1 MLDILRAMILA
12 GIDEA
17 GYGPLLGPLVVGCC
31 AFELD
36 AAPSSDLPCLWKLLK
51 KIVGKTRSKTG
62 RRIHINDSKQVYQPG
77 PDGLKELE
85 KGILTLIASFCDV
98 RGLGDC
104 LDLQQLLAHVAPHVL
119 SDLPNYNWY
128 APFAGETFP
137 AEVDAVAIKMF
148 ANALR
153 IQLAMCR
160 AKCLHIGARVVLER
174 ELNRQFDATRN
185 KSSVLFSTSAMH
197 LDHLLKQYGDRGLVI
212 FCDQQGGRAHY
223 GALLRMM
230 FDDWALEIVRE
241 PGGEN
246 DRGHSEYL
254 LTKNGRIV
262 RIIWCE
268 KAEAQCLPVAAA
280 SMLSKYLREMLMRR
294 FNAYWKIHLPDVK
307 PTAGYYNDGLR
318 FLRDIQAKRRELRI
332 TDQLLV
338 RAR

>member
-1 MLDILRAMILA
+1 MILA

-36 AAPSSDLPCLWKLLK
+36 ADPAGDLPCLWRMLK
-51 KIVGKTRSKTG
+51 NVVGKTRSKTG
-62 RRIHINDSKQVYQPG
+62 KRIHINDSKLVYQPG
-77 PDGLKELE
+77 PEGIKELE
-85 KGILTLIASFCDV
+85 KGILTLLTTFA
-98 RGLGDC
+98 GDC
-104 LDLQQLLAHVAPHVL
+104 RDLQAVLDRVASHVL

-128 APFAGETFP
+128 APFSGETFP
-137 AEVDAVAIKMF
+137 AEVEAVAVKAF

-153 IQLAMCR
+153 VQFNLCGAGCVHM
-160 AKCLHIGARVVLER
+160 GARVVLER
-174 ELNRQFDATRN
+174 ELNRLFNATRN
-185 KSSVLFSTSAMH
+185 KSSVLFSTSAIH
-197 LDHLLKQYGDRGLVI
+197 LDYLLRNFGDKGLVI

-223 GALLRMM
+223 GQLLRTM
-230 FDDWALEIVRE
+230 FEDWALEIISEGDGR
-241 PGGEN
+241 
-246 DRGHSEYL
+246 SEYRL
-254 LTKNGRIV
+254 LRNDHIV

-294 FNAYWKIHLPDVK
+294 FNAFWKIQLPDVK

-318 FLRDIQAKRRELRI
+318 FLRDIQHKRRELEI
-332 TDQLLV
+332 TDELLV

>member
-1 MLDILRAMILA
+1 MILA

-36 AAPSSDLPCLWKLLK
+36 ADPAADLPCLWKLLK
-51 KIVGKTRSKTG
+51 KVVGKTRSKTG
-62 RRIHINDSKQVYQPG
+62 KRIHINDSKLVYQPG

-85 KGILTLIASFCDV
+85 KGILTLITSFCDLNQ
-98 RGLGDC
+98 LGDC
-104 LDLQQLLAHVAPHVL
+104 HDLHTVLSHVAPHVL
-119 SDLPNYNWY
+119 DDLPAYNWY
-128 APFAGETFP
+128 KPSDGETFP
-137 AEVDAVAIKMF
+137 AAVESIAVKMF

-153 IQLAMCR
+153 IQLDLCR

-185 KSSVLFSTSAMH
+185 KSSVLFSTSAIH
-197 LDHLLKQYGDRGLVI
+197 LDHLLRTYGDRGLVI

-223 GALLRMM
+223 GQLLMTM
-230 FDDWALEIVRE
+230 FEEWSLEIITEGDGR
-241 PGGEN
+241 
-246 DRGHSEYL
+246 SEYCL
-254 LTKNGRIV
+254 HRKINNSDHTV

-294 FNAYWKIHLPDVK
+294 FNAYWKTHLPDVR

-318 FLRDIQAKRRELRI
+318 FLRDIQAKRRELKI
-332 TDQLLV
+332 TDELLV